1 LEEKNFFIIIFKWRF
16 KHFQTPFLLKKTCR
30 NFCKK
35 LNF

>member
-16 KHFQTPFLLKKTCR
+16 KHFQTPFLLKKTC
-30 NFCKK
+30 KK